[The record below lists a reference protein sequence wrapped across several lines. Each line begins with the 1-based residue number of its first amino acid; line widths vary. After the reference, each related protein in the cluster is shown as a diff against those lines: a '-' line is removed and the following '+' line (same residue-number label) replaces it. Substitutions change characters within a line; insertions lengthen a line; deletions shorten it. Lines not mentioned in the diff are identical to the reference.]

1 MKHLILTQ
9 PSEDYGQAISHE
21 LWMLAR
27 PRGISD
33 GETSQFYCGVMS
45 HPDGTK
51 VAIGPIDGDQSV
63 PVHAQADV
71 SAFVN
76 LMSEGVTAEE
86 ATAIEAAITEA
97 KGGGVNILQIVEASP
112 SLSPNLIT
120 REQMEATGWFSTD
133 EV

>member
-1 MKHLILTQ
+1 MYLILSN
-9 PSEDYGQAISHE
+9 PSVEYGQAISHE

-45 HPDGTK
+45 HPDGTQ
-51 VAIGPIDGDQSV
+51 VAIGPLDSDQLV

-71 SAFVN
+71 PAFVA
-76 LMSEGVTAEE
+76 LISEGVTAEE
-86 ATAIEAAITEA
+86 ALAIESAITAA
-97 KGGGVNILQIVEASP
+97 KGGKMNILQLVESSP

-120 REQMEATGWFSTD
+120 REQMEAAGWFPTE

>member
-1 MKHLILTQ
+1 MYLILSN
-9 PSEDYGQAISHE
+9 PSVEYGQAISHE

-51 VAIGPIDGDQSV
+51 VAIGPIDSDQPV

-71 SAFVN
+71 SAFVA
-76 LMSEGVTAEE
+76 LISEGVTAEE
-86 ATAIEAAITEA
+86 ASAIEAAITAA
-97 KGGGVNILQIVEASP
+97 KGGKMNILQIVEASP

-120 REQMEATGWFSTD
+120 REQMEAAGWFPTD

>member
-1 MKHLILTQ
+1 MNLILSN
-9 PSEDYGQAISHE
+9 PSVEYGQAISHE

-33 GETSQFYCGVMS
+33 NETSQFYCGVMS
-45 HPDGTK
+45 HPDGTQ
-51 VAIGPIDGDQSV
+51 VAIGPIDSDQPV

-71 SAFVN
+71 SAFVA
-76 LMSEGVTAEE
+76 LISEGVTAEE
-86 ATAIEAAITEA
+86 ASAIEAAITAA
-97 KGGGVNILQIVEASP
+97 KGGKMNILHIIQASP

-120 REQMEATGWFSTD
+120 REQMEAAGWFPIE

>member
-1 MKHLILTQ
+1 MNLILSN
-9 PSEDYGQAISHE
+9 PSAEYGQAISHE

-51 VAIGPIDGDQSV
+51 VAIGPIDSDQPV

-86 ATAIEAAITEA
+86 ASAIEAAITAA
-97 KGGGVNILQIVEASP
+97 KGGKMNILHIIQASP

-120 REQMEATGWFSTD
+120 REQMEATGWFPTD